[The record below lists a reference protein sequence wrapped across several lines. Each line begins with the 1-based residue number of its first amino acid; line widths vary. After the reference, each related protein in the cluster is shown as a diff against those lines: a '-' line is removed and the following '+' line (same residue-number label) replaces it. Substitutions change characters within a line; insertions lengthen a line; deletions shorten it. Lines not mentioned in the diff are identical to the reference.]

1 MREGA
6 APLSPVPLY
15 FSSLS
20 LRRTALHYLNAWNK
34 LYTTLLLNC
43 IPSPFIAY
51 FLIISGYS
59 AFKLPIT
66 ETFSISLEG
75 SSYRESAVNK

>member
-1 MREGA
+1 MREET

-20 LRRTALHYLNAWNK
+20 LLRTALHYLNAWNK
-34 LYTTLLLNC
+34 LYTLLLNC

>member
-1 MREGA
+1 MREGT

-20 LRRTALHYLNAWNK
+20 LLRTALHYLNAWNK
-34 LYTTLLLNC
+34 LYTLLLSC